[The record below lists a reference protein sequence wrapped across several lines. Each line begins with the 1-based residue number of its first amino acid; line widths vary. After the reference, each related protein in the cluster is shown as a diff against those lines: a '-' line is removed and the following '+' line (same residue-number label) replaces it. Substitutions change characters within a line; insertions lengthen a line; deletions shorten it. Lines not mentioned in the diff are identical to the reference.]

1 MFNKE
6 YYEGRKNKLNN
17 KLQVLR
23 FNFINDNTALLVRY
37 QNNQKLEKEILE
49 LKQQINQSQ
58 NNQLVYPLDD
68 NSKEVINKTIDEF
81 LKDKIFDLV
90 WKKLTHW
97 FLAFE
102 SLDGYTQS
110 NSAGSSIGIDGNDV
124 VLLTGG
130 TSGNFSTLTT
140 DPFWQGLLTFSQQSN
155 MRSSFILADGG
166 GGSISNFTFYMT
178 IGSATAGNKYYG
190 FKRANGNLYGG
201 TSDGT
206 TENSV
211 LLQTIAFSQTY
222 NIEARYTPSEK
233 VIFFVNAVEKGVSG
247 SNIPTTN
254 STTASAQ
261 FMYIK
266 ITTNEN
272 VSKTLQV
279 SYFEYLQFR
288 NIL

>member
-1 MFNKE
+1 MK
-6 YYEGRKNKLNN
+6 KI
-17 KLQVLR
+17 
-23 FNFINDNTALLVRY
+23 FIVIIIILSILMLDSNLIIKK
-37 QNNQKLEKEILE
+37 NNQKLEKEILE

-110 NSAGSSIGIDGNDV
+110 NSAGSSISIDGNDV

-130 TSGNFSTLTT
+130 TSGNFSTLTK

-178 IGSATAGNKYYG
+178 IGNATADNKYYG
-190 FKRANGNLYGG
+190 FKIANGNLYGV

-288 NIL
+288 NILQ